1 MLGSSQKPLKRL
13 RGRWQLQEFLLKM
26 LLSKAVLKKAAQS
39 LVFYLQLQLEPT
51 ESEMG
56 LQTTSVS

>member
-39 LVFYLQLQLEPT
+39 LVFYLQLQPT